1 MPAFEVAGLVLLI
14 LALLTIAAWWWVIR
28 GQRQRWL

>member
-14 LALLTIAAWWWVIR
+14 LALITIATWWWAIR
-28 GQRQRWL
+28 GRRQQ